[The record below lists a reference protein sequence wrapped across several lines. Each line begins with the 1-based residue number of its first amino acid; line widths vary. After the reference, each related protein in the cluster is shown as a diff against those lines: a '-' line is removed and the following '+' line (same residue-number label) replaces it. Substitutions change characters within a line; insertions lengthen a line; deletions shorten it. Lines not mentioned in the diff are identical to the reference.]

1 VAGEPSATPIRLRMR
16 AVVPLIL
23 FLGLAI
29 HYFLPRV
36 ATVQGSLDVV
46 RTLRWLPLMLA
57 VAAQA
62 LSYVANGSLLATAV
76 AFSGERLP
84 LRRAVAIV
92 MAASTVCLVAGGV
105 VGYAASV
112 YQWTL
117 RSGTRRET
125 AVIASAVPTAFD
137 TGALLAFALV
147 SAAELL
153 RHGEMTPAALRG
165 VVIATALLLLA
176 VAIVTYAL
184 IAPDHVRRILRPLLA
199 RSRFRHRAEAVERT
213 IRVLRQN
220 LRGGGKRAA
229 AAAVLNLVFD
239 LTTLALVFL
248 ATGHSISAAVLLGG
262 YGVPLLLGRSS
273 LLPGGVA
280 VVEIGMIAAY
290 ASLGVPADVAVVAV
304 LAYRLLSFWLPTLV
318 GIPIGVALQTNTAAG
333 DARSRFRRP
342 SSSRIRP

>member
-1 VAGEPSATPIRLRMR
+1 MSNESLADEHLATPVRLRLR
-16 AVVPLIL
+16 VVVPLII

-36 ATVQGSLDVV
+36 ATVQGSLEVV

-57 VAAQA
+57 AAAQA
-62 LSYVANGSLLATAV
+62 LSYVANGSLLAIAV
-76 AFSGERLP
+76 TFAGERLP
-84 LRRAVAIV
+84 LRRAIAIV

-117 RSGTRRET
+117 RSGTRRNT
-125 AVIASAVPTAFD
+125 AAIASAVPTAFD
-137 TGALLAFALV
+137 TGALLVFALV

-176 VAIVTYAL
+176 VAIATYAL
-184 IAPDHVRRILRPLLA
+184 IAPDRVRRILRPLLD
-199 RSRFRHRAEAVERT
+199 RSRFRDRAKAVERA
-213 IRVLRQN
+213 IRVLRRN
-220 LRGGGKRAA
+220 LRGGGARAA

-239 LTTLALVFL
+239 VATLALAFC
-248 ATGHSISAAVLLGG
+248 ATGHPISAVVLLGG

-280 VVEIGMIAAY
+280 VVEIGMTAAY
-290 ASLGVPADVAVVAV
+290 VSLGVPAGVAVVAI

-318 GIPIGVALQTNTAAG
+318 GIPIAVALQTTTSPKRVDLAQ
-333 DARSRFRRP
+333 
-342 SSSRIRP
+342 

>member
-1 VAGEPSATPIRLRMR
+1 MTDEPSTAPLRLRLR
-16 AVVPLIL
+16 VVVPLII

-36 ATVQGSLDVV
+36 ATVQGSLEVV
-46 RTLRWLPLMLA
+46 RTLRWLPLVLA
-57 VAAQA
+57 VAAEA
-62 LSYVANGSLLATAV
+62 LSYVANGSLLAIAV
-76 AFSGERLP
+76 TFSGERLS
-84 LRRAVAIV
+84 LRRAIAIV

-125 AVIASAVPTAFD
+125 AAIASAVPTAFD

-153 RHGEMTPAALRG
+153 RRGEMTPAALRG
-165 VVIATALLLLA
+165 VVIATALLLLV
-176 VAIVTYAL
+176 VAIAASAL
-184 IAPDHVRRILRPLLA
+184 IAPDRVRRILRPMLD
-199 RSRFRHRAEAVERT
+199 RSRFRNRAEAVEET
-213 IRVLRQN
+213 IRVLRRN
-220 LRGGGKRAA
+220 LRDGGARAA

-239 LTTLALVFL
+239 ITTLALVFL

-280 VVEIGMIAAY
+280 VVEIGMTAAY
-290 ASLGVPADVAVVAV
+290 VSLGVPANVAVVAV
-304 LAYRLLSFWLPTLV
+304 LTYRLLSFWLPTLV
-318 GIPIGVALQTNTAAG
+318 GIPIAVALQTHSAARG
-333 DARSRFRRP
+333 GGTNDAAPESGRR
-342 SSSRIRP
+342 

>member
-1 VAGEPSATPIRLRMR
+1 MSDELTTDERLATPVRLRLGV
-16 AVVPLIL
+16 VVPLVV

-36 ATVQGSLDVV
+36 ATVQGSLETA
-46 RTLRWLPLMLA
+46 RTLRWMPLTLA

-62 LSYVANGSLLATAV
+62 LSYVANGSLLAIAV
-76 AFSGERLP
+76 TFSGERLP

-125 AVIASAVPTAFD
+125 AAIASAVPTAFD
-137 TGALLAFALV
+137 TAALLAFALV
-147 SAAELL
+147 SAAALL

-165 VVIATALLLLA
+165 VAIAAALLLLA

-184 IAPDHVRRILRPLLA
+184 IAPDRVRRILQPLLA
-199 RSRFRHRAEAVERT
+199 RSRFRDRAASVERT
-213 IRVLRQN
+213 IRVVRGN
-220 LRGGGKRAA
+220 LRGGGARAA
-229 AAAVLNLVFD
+229 AAAVLNLLFD
-239 LTTLALVFL
+239 VTTLALVFR
-248 ATGHSISAAVLLGG
+248 AAGHPIGALVLLGG

-290 ASLGVPADVAVVAV
+290 TSLGVPADVAVVAV
-304 LAYRLLSFWLPTLV
+304 LAYRLFSFWLPTLV
-318 GIPIGVALQTNTAAG
+318 GIPIAVALQTTPRGRNGNAA
-333 DARSRFRRP
+333 
-342 SSSRIRP
+342 